1 MEINNEN
8 APWKDE
14 TINNDTNNIFLEVNS
29 NNNKCEKDNFSKKIS
44 NKKKKKKISEKRMYR
59 KY

>member
-1 MEINNEN
+1 MEIKNEN
-8 APWKDE
+8 APYKDE
-14 TINNDTNNIFLEVNS
+14 RINNDANNLFLVNS